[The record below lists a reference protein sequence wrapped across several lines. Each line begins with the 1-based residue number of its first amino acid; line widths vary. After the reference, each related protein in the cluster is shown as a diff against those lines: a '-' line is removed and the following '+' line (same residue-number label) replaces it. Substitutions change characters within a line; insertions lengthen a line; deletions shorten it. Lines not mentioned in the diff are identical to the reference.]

1 MDLYSLDLGTA
12 MTQYNYDDI
21 VSYATACVRRFKP
34 LVCVSQD
41 FNGEYG
47 HGGHC
52 IYAKAV
58 SEAVNSSAEASF
70 NPDSASEYGIW
81 DTPKTYYHLYNEN
94 TITLDVDTP
103 LSRFNQR
110 TSVDILKTAF
120 TKHVSQ
126 ISYSFNV
133 MDNGYAKTYWGNF
146 DSRAFGLY
154 RTTVGYDTGND
165 MMEHVT
171 ALHTEREA
179 KRRQQSFRQQRKKK
193 MPQTTQAL
201 ITATMKPTIQALTKL
216 TAHLILNRL
225 P

>member
-81 DTPKTYYHLYNEN
+81 DTPKLITTY
-94 TITLDVDTP
+94 I
-103 LSRFNQR
+103 
-110 TSVDILKTAF
+110 
-120 TKHVSQ
+120 TKHYHS
-126 ISYSFNV
+126 
-133 MDNGYAKTYWGNF
+133 
-146 DSRAFGLY
+146 
-154 RTTVGYDTGND
+154 
-165 MMEHVT
+165 
-171 ALHTEREA
+171 
-179 KRRQQSFRQQRKKK
+179 
-193 MPQTTQAL
+193 
-201 ITATMKPTIQALTKL
+201 
-216 TAHLILNRL
+216 
-225 P
+225 